1 MLSGTS
7 MATPH
12 IAGIAAL
19 LKQANPLWTPA
30 ILASALMT
38 TAYTNDNSNKPLMAQ
53 NPTGN
58 FSAPVGPGTPF
69 DYGSGAVNAGTALDP
84 GLVFEASKFLPLFHE
99 PIWFCYTFSR

>member
-19 LKQANPLWTPA
+19 LKQAHPLWTPSA
-30 ILASALMT
+30 ITSALMT
-38 TAYTNDNSNKPLMAQ
+38 TAGLYDNTGSPLLAQ

-58 FSAPVGPGTPF
+58 FSSAIGAGTPF
-69 DYGSGAVNAGTALDP
+69 DYGSGAVDAKSALDP
-84 GLVFEASKFLPLFHE
+84 GLVFDASKLSFTLF
-99 PIWFCYTFSR
+99 SMD